1 MLKGNKSIKQ
11 GAEEILG
18 SYLLR
23 CFSEVSKEYPAVT
36 AMSPEDGVA
45 ELLKLRRE
53 KKIII
58 ELTTVEN
65 MVECT
70 IQDVQ

>member
-1 MLKGNKSIKQ
+1 MH
-11 GAEEILG
+11 
-18 SYLLR
+18 LR

-45 ELLKLRRE
+45 ELLRLRRE
-53 KKIII
+53 SKIII
-58 ELTTVEN
+58 ELTTVEDI
-65 MVECT
+65 VECT